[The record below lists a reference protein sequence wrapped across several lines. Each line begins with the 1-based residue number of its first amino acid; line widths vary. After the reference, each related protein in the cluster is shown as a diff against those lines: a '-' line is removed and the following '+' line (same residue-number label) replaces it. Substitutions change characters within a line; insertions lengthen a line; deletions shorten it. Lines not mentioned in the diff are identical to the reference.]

1 MMQTTIGEGQ
11 QRILETQV
19 PYDFGNGT
27 GDLVLVLQESRDL
40 HRRTGLP
47 AGFSAGLGEEAEV
60 GHVPRALEGLSP
72 ALSCRICNTVKILC

>member
-1 MMQTTIGEGQ
+1 MMQTTIGKGQ

-47 AGFSAGLGEEAEV
+47 AGFSAGLGE
-60 GHVPRALEGLSP
+60 
-72 ALSCRICNTVKILC
+72 